1 MIQQEEVF
9 KIGQFAKPHGIK
21 GELSLVTTADVFDD
35 SDDPYIVVELDGILV
50 PFFIEAYRYKSDT
63 TILVK
68 LEKID
73 TEEAA
78 REFAGRDVYY
88 PLDEVGEDNDLIGAM
103 TWDSLIGYTVEDPR
117 YGDLGR
123 ITGADETT
131 LNVLLRIDRDG
142 REWLLP
148 AADEL
153 ITEADHAGKR
163 LTVSLPEGLLDL

>member
-1 MIQQEEVF
+1 MIQPEEVF

-21 GELSLVTTADVFDD
+21 GELALVTTSDVFDD
-35 SDDPYIVVELDGILV
+35 SDDPYVVVEIDGILV
-50 PFFIEAYRYKSDT
+50 PFFIEEYRYKSDT
-63 TILVK
+63 VTLVK

-88 PLDEVGEDNDLIGAM
+88 PLDEVEESNLIGDI
-103 TWDSLIGYTVEDPR
+103 TWDSLIGYTVTDLR
-117 YGDLGR
+117 YGELGR
-123 ITGADETT
+123 ITDVDDTT
-131 LNVLLRIDRDG
+131 LNVLLKIDRDG
-142 REWLLP
+142 EEWLLP

-153 ITEADHAGKR
+153 ITDADHSTKR